1 MRPSI
6 GRVVHYVHPDTGAH
20 MPALVL
26 AVQLGG
32 KMGGESIA
40 LRAFGHTP
48 ADDTFA
54 SAAVVDLTGTVPG
67 SWHWPEREDALFPS
81 TSESRLPLSADPREA
96 VVGPSGD
103 GAPSL
108 AAALAGAALA
118 GGDVFVAGAPAG
130 AAADA
135 SPEAPEG
142 APGAESRT
150 ETPIDEAPPEY
161 VPVVES
167 PAAESGDSRPA

>member
-26 AVQLGG
+26 AVQSGG

-67 SWHWPEREDALFPS
+67 SWHWPEREDAIFPANDA
-81 TSESRLPLSADPREA
+81 PASADA
-96 VVGPSGD
+96 
-103 GAPSL
+103 AP
-108 AAALAGAALA
+108 
-118 GGDVFVAGAPAG
+118 P
-130 AAADA
+130 
-135 SPEAPEG
+135 PEAPEG

-150 ETPIDEAPPEY
+150 EAPIDEAPPEY

-167 PAAESGDSRPA
+167 PAAESGDSRPV